1 MATTTNSDRVDGPK
15 TGSTTAGTKA
25 GSTTTT
31 GTTTTQVTSTGR
43 TVIDDAV
50 VAKIAGIAA
59 RDVPGVVAL
68 GGNTARAFGAIRD
81 AIGSSD
87 LDPDPL
93 AEVGETQAAVD
104 LTLVV
109 AYPLPIQE
117 VAAAVRQAVT
127 DAVTDLVG
135 LQVTEVNIAI
145 VDVDIP
151 ALDAPAAAETRVR

>member
-1 MATTTNSDRVDGPK
+1 MATTANSDRVDG
-15 TGSTTAGTKA
+15 
-25 GSTTTT
+25 TTT
-31 GTTTTQVTSTGR
+31 GSTTTQVTAKGR
-43 TVIDDAV
+43 TVIEDAV
-50 VAKIAGIAA
+50 VAKVAGIAA

-87 LDPDPL
+87 LGQGVRV
-93 AEVGETQAAVD
+93 EVGETQAAVD

-109 AYPLPIQE
+109 AYPMPMQE
-117 VAAAVRQAVT
+117 VASAVRQAVT

-145 VDVDIP
+145 IDVDIP
-151 ALDAPAAAETRVR
+151 ALDAPVAAPETRVR